1 MRINKIIINTD
12 DKVILVLITS
22 NGVVKPAAIP
32 PDKDPHIA
40 DWSGSHF
47 LSLLYFMTN
56 VFKYSHNGYW
66 IVPNGISLKTV
77 DK

>member
-40 DWSGSHF
+40 D
-47 LSLLYFMTN
+47 
-56 VFKYSHNGYW
+56 
-66 IVPNGISLKTV
+66 
-77 DK
+77 